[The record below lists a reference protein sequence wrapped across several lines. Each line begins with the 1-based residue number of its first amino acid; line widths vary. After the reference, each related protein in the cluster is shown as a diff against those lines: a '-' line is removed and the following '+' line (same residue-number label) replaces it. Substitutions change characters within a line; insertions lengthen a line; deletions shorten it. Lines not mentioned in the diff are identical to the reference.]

1 MGREMETALHGL
13 SDRIVMWI
21 DGGATLGAV
30 DEGLIEA
37 APVGE
42 DERAALWLF
51 AWSYAN
57 RRQRSPSTLEVV
69 G

>member
-1 MGREMETALHGL
+1 MEISLHALRDQVVL
-13 SDRIVMWI
+13 WI

-30 DEGLIEA
+30 DEQLIEP

-51 AWSYAN
+51 AWSYAK
-57 RRQRSPSTLEVV
+57 RRQRSPMALEVV
-69 G
+69 A